1 MPPAMANALNA
12 AIVKTVGVPAVAS
25 KLAAAGVDPKTDAS
39 PAVFAAFVRD
49 EFNRWGKVVKDAGI
63 KAE

>member
-1 MPPAMANALNA
+1 MPPAMANAFNA
-12 AIVKTVGVPAVAS
+12 AIVKTVAAPVAAG

-49 EFNRWGKVVKDAGI
+49 EFSRWGKVVKDAGI
-63 KAE
+63 RAE